1 MGMEK
6 ISEAILDKVTA
17 EAQDTVKDA
26 EEKAKE
32 RIAKAKQQQEAR
44 FEEEKNRIIEAAHGE
59 AARIMAQASIKARQ
73 ELLTVKTAV
82 IDEIIDKVKETLSD
96 SSGVKSSSLNLVK
109 EAINTLG
116 VDEVM
121 VYVAPKD
128 VTAIQKLIKGDKE
141 LAGKVKEVK
150 EFDCRGGVIVED
162 VNGKLRI
169 DNTYDTRLETLLP
182 QILPEISKELFGT
195 V

>member
-6 ISEAILDKVTA
+6 ISEAILDKVRA
-17 EAQDTVKDA
+17 EAKDIIKDA

-32 RIAKAKQQQEAR
+32 RIAKAKKQQEAR
-44 FEEEKNRIIEAAHGE
+44 LEEEKTRLMEQTRSE

-73 ELLTVKTAV
+73 QLLAVKTGM
-82 IDEIIDKVKETLSD
+82 IDEVIAKAKKALSD
-96 SSGVKSSSLNLVK
+96 SSGGKGSYLNLIREAVGALGVDKVRVYVSPRDVAAMQKLVK
-109 EAINTLG
+109 E
-116 VDEVM
+116 
-121 VYVAPKD
+121 
-128 VTAIQKLIKGDKE
+128 DKE

-150 EFDCRGGVIVED
+150 EFNCTGGVIIED
-162 VNGKLRI
+162 VNGKIRI

-195 V
+195 E

>member
-6 ISEAILDKVTA
+6 ISEAILDKVKA
-17 EAQDTVKDA
+17 EAKEIIKDA

-32 RIAKAKQQQEAR
+32 RIAKARKQQEAR
-44 FEEEKNRIIEAAHGE
+44 LEEEKNRLMEQARGE

-73 ELLTVKTAV
+73 ELLAVKTGM
-82 IDEIIDKVKETLSD
+82 IDEVIAKVKKALSD
-96 SSGVKSSSLNLVK
+96 SSGGKGSYLNLVR
-109 EAINTLG
+109 EAVGTLG
-116 VDEVM
+116 VGEVR

-128 VTAIQKLIKGDKE
+128 VAAVQKLVKEDKD

-150 EFDCRGGVIVED
+150 EFDCTGGVIIED
-162 VNGKLRI
+162 VNGKIRI

-195 V
+195 E

>member
-6 ISEAILDKVTA
+6 ISEAILDKVKA
-17 EAQDTVKDA
+17 EARDIIKDA

-32 RIAKAKQQQEAR
+32 RIAKAKKQQEAR
-44 FEEEKNRIIEAAHGE
+44 LEEEKNKLVEQAKGE

-73 ELLTVKTAV
+73 ELLVVKTGM
-82 IDEIIDKVKETLSD
+82 IDEIIGKVKKALSD
-96 SSGVKSSSLNLVK
+96 SPGGKGSSLNLVK
-109 EAINTLG
+109 EALSTLG
-116 VDEVM
+116 VDKVI

-128 VTAIQKLIKGDKE
+128 VAAMQKLIKEDKE
-141 LAGKVKEVK
+141 VVGKVMEVK
-150 EFDCRGGVIVED
+150 EFNCTGGVIIED
-162 VNGKLRI
+162 VGGKIRI

-195 V
+195 E

>member
-6 ISEAILDKVTA
+6 ISEAILDKVRA
-17 EAQDTVKDA
+17 EAKDIIKDA

-32 RIAKAKQQQEAR
+32 RIAKARKQQEAR
-44 FEEEKNRIIEAAHGE
+44 LEEEKTRLMEQTRSE

-73 ELLTVKTAV
+73 QLLAVKTGM
-82 IDEIIDKVKETLSD
+82 IDEVIAKVKKTLSD
-96 SSGVKSSSLNLVK
+96 SSGGKGSYLNLVR
-109 EAINTLG
+109 EAVGTLG
-116 VDEVM
+116 VDKVRI
-121 VYVAPKD
+121 YVAPKD
-128 VTAIQKLIKGDKE
+128 VAATQKLVKENKE

-150 EFDCRGGVIVED
+150 EFNCTGGVIIED
-162 VNGKLRI
+162 VNGKIRI

-195 V
+195 E